1 VDVKTAIEEV
11 NNVVTSAAV
20 VVGGI
25 WAYFKFIRGRT
36 FAHRAELE
44 VTPSL
49 DQSTGTSY
57 LSVAVTLKNT
67 GLSKLPLNANMK
79 AVRLSGI
86 AGDAS
91 DGLRRATWQRIL
103 TSPTLETHAWLE
115 AQETVTD
122 TVVYSLHVLDVEGP
136 RAVYQIE
143 AIVGSRRRLITRKG
157 TQWTARAVVFVPI
170 DRNPKKV
177 VVPSSEGMAK

>member
-1 VDVKTAIEEV
+1 VDAKTTIEEV

-36 FAHRAELE
+36 FAHRAELD

-49 DQSTGTSY
+49 DQSTGASY
-57 LSVAVTLKNT
+57 LSVTVTLKNT

-91 DGLRRATWQRIL
+91 DGLRQAAWRRIL
-103 TSPTLETHAWLE
+103 TSPILETHAWLE

-122 TVVYSLHVLDVEGP
+122 TVVYSLHVSDVEGP
-136 RAVYQIE
+136 RAAVYQIE

-157 TQWTARAVVFVPI
+157 TQWSARAVVFVPI
-170 DRNPKKV
+170 DISTKQCH
-177 VVPSSEGMAK
+177 